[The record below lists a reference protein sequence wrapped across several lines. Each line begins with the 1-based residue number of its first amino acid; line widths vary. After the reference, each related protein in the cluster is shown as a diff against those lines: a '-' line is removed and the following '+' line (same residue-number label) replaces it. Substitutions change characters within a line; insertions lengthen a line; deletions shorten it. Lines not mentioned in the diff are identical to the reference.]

1 MLQLNKQEKTDLPGI
16 NIYYPVTMKYRKII
30 RVTIA
35 FAALSIIFYQYA
47 GDIRNNLPSED
58 TRGPEHTAGTNSVTN
73 QTQVEKLYKLRQSDI
88 IVEVTGEV
96 LKLLPDDNE
105 GSRHQK
111 FIIKL
116 NSGHTLLVSHNID
129 LAPRVQSLQRRDSV
143 TIKGEYEWSEIGGVI
158 HWTHHDPAGRHEA
171 GWIEHQGK
179 RYY

>member
-1 MLQLNKQEKTDLPGI
+1 
-16 NIYYPVTMKYRKII
+16 MKYRKII

-35 FAALSIIFYQYA
+35 FVALSIIFYEYA
-47 GDIRNNLPSED
+47 GNSGNDLPSVE
-58 TRGPEHTAGTNSVTN
+58 TQAAENSARTNSVTN
-73 QTQVEKLYKLRQSDI
+73 QTQVEKLFSQHQSDT

-96 LKLLPDDNE
+96 ISLLPDDNE

-116 NSGHTLLVSHNID
+116 HSGHTLLVSHNID

-143 TIKGEYEWSEIGGVI
+143 TIKGEYEWSARGGVV
-158 HWTHHDPAGRHEA
+158 HWTHHDPSGRHEA

-179 RYY
+179 RYD